1 MMLQARGP
9 RNRIDA
15 AAARFQSPRVRM
27 PISKIPL
34 EAARWLLLANI
45 ALSAWLY
52 GGTRPWT
59 REAIAWLLLANTAL
73 FAAGLLARPRP
84 PRIPPLPAAAAAFLA
99 AQGWFL
105 AWNAGKQFIAAA
117 GVFVD
122 RSQPLPGWAGYLD
135 QALVLQP
142 MLLATGLLGAFA
154 TACDMCANRVWR
166 NRLWVALAATGAGI
180 VALGLA
186 QRLTDAPSI
195 FWDLDRNIGNT
206 FFAVFRYHANA
217 GAFINR
223 ALPLAAALAL
233 QSFQPGNHKAGR
245 VFWMLA
251 APTMAAAAFVN
262 VSRAANAISAAIIVL
277 FAAWAATLGPAG
289 KSTRRGAAIAGLA
302 TVLAGVALL
311 AVSFGTEK
319 TVARWHLGALAQL
332 APESGRAQA
341 YKIIVAE
348 SLPGAGVFGTG
359 PGTFECV
366 FETHR
371 ARSGIP
377 LAGRFDFAHSDALQ
391 TILEWGWA
399 GGAAWFAILGGALL
413 VSAANAAKNPS
424 AGTRTLSA
432 ACTLSIAGALAHG
445 CIDFPF
451 QIPSI
456 QLFALCT
463 AALAWQAGRRTHPR
477 TTGAKTAP

>member
-1 MMLQARGP
+1 MMSQPAGP

-15 AAARFQSPRVRM
+15 AGERFQSRRDRM
-27 PISKIPL
+27 QISKIPL

-45 ALSAWLY
+45 ALSACLY
-52 GGTRPWT
+52 GGTRPWA
-59 REAIAWLLLANTAL
+59 RETIAWLLLANTAL
-73 FAAGLLARPRP
+73 FAAGLLARLRLPRVP
-84 PRIPPLPAAAAAFLA
+84 AIPALATAFLL

-105 AWNAGKQFIAAA
+105 AWNARKQFIAVA
-117 GVFVD
+117 GAFVD
-122 RSQPLPGWAGYLD
+122 RIQPLPGWPGYLD
-135 QALVLQP
+135 QALVFQP

-154 TACDMCANRVWR
+154 TASDMSANRVWR

-195 FWDLDRNIGNT
+195 FWDLERNIGNT

-217 GAFINR
+217 GAFINLS
-223 ALPLAAALAL
+223 LPLAAALAL
-233 QSFQPGNHKAGR
+233 QSFQPGNKKAGR
-245 VFWMLA
+245 VFWTLA
-251 APTMAAAAFVN
+251 VTTMAAASFIN
-262 VSRAANAISAAIIVL
+262 VSRAANTISAAIILL
-277 FAAWAATLGPAG
+277 FAAWAATFSPAG
-289 KSTRRGAAIAGLA
+289 KATRRGAAIAGLA
-302 TVLAGVALL
+302 AVLAGVALL

-332 APESGRAQA
+332 APESGRVQA
-341 YKIIVAE
+341 YRIIVAE
-348 SLPGAGVFGTG
+348 SLPAAGAFGTG
-359 PGTFECV
+359 PGTFESV

-371 ARSGIP
+371 ARSAIP

-391 TILEWGWA
+391 AILEWGWA
-399 GGAAWFAILGGALL
+399 GGAAWFAIFGGAVL

-424 AGTRTLSA
+424 AGARILSA
-432 ACTLSIAGALAHG
+432 ACTLSLAGALVHG

-463 AALAWQAGRRTHPR
+463 AALAWQAGRRTHQR
-477 TTGAKTAP
+477 NGSAKTAP